1 MGKKVLWSTVAWSSC
16 CTRNSNTK
24 RSRAPILHRDWSWKD
39 ETGTLGLH
47 YKRGTQ
53 SQEMSF
59 CLLGKEGLGSH
70 FFASE
75 SPGDCYISL
84 SSTNVSSLSYSNKI
98 LIQIFLVACS
108 RMSSSKLKIA
118 HTATQPCNCAWILR
132 PTPWHLPG
140 TQAMGVV
147 WAIAKFRTHLLN

>member
-1 MGKKVLWSTVAWSSC
+1 MLEAPAAPEIQTQRDPELQFCTEIGHGKTKQVHWA
-16 CTRNSNTK
+16 CTTR
-24 RSRAPILHRDWSWKD
+24 
-39 ETGTLGLH
+39 G
-47 YKRGTQ
+47 GTQ

-118 HTATQPCNCAWILR
+118 HTATQPCNCA
-132 PTPWHLPG
+132 
-140 TQAMGVV
+140 
-147 WAIAKFRTHLLN
+147 